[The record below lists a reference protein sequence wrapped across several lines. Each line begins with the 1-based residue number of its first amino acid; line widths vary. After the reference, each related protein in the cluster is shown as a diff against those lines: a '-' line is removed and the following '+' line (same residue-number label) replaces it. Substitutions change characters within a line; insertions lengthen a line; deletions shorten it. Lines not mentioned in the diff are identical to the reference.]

1 MFYSEKLNS
10 KFMEKVATESDY
22 FSILM
27 WIEHYGGIAALL
39 KTISQHGLHNSVAS
53 WLEKGENF
61 TLYPEQ
67 ILSII
72 NTDELDNLAIECN
85 TDLPGAAQLLASTFP
100 RLVNGLSIKGKLQ
113 TSLDHDFC
121 AEGID
126 ILCGH

>member
-10 KFMEKVATESDY
+10 KFMEKVTTESDY

-27 WIEHYGGIAALL
+27 WIERYGGIAALL
-39 KTISQHGLHNSVAS
+39 ETISQHGLQNSVAS
-53 WLEKGENF
+53 WLGKGENF

-72 NTDELDNLAIECN
+72 NTDELDTLAIECN

-100 RLVNGLSIKGKLQ
+100 RLVNGLSINGKLQ
-113 TSLDHDFC
+113 SSPDDDFY